1 MRKRKRI
8 PVEQRFWQYVNKTD
22 SCWLWT
28 GATRDFGY
36 GVINMGG
43 AHGKAECSH
52 RLSWIIHN
60 GDIPSGMCICHKC
73 DNPLCVNP
81 NHLFL
86 GTRSDNNKDMQSKG
100 RYDKIKRPK
109 GEKHGRS
116 KLTNEQVFS
125 LRQDRKSGMVYR
137 ELSQKYNIS
146 IASAQRIAIGKDW
159 KHI

>member
-1 MRKRKRI
+1 
-8 PVEQRFWQYVNKTD
+8 
-22 SCWLWT
+22 
-28 GATRDFGY
+28 
-36 GVINMGG
+36 
-43 AHGKAECSH
+43 
-52 RLSWIIHN
+52 
-60 GDIPSGMCICHKC
+60 
-73 DNPLCVNP
+73 
-81 NHLFL
+81 
-86 GTRSDNNKDMQSKG
+86 MQSKG